1 MMSPHEGQTYILP
14 LYMFTTL
21 FDDSL
26 DLSKYICMQSDGSLF
41 M

>member
-1 MMSPHEGQTYILP
+1 MMSPREGQTYIL
-14 LYMFTTL
+14 LYMFTRL

-26 DLSKYICMQSDGSLF
+26 DLSKYICMQSDGLLF